1 VIVNYFTSQCL
12 SLSCIDPTTF
22 LCSVQANFYI
32 KGFYGEPE
40 TPITTTPLAY
50 MMDAPDN
57 TAFVHPVTGMV
68 VFQKWNL
75 FGRGY
80 FYRHV
85 LGGLAGLLFL
95 IMGFVRI
102 PSSLSRQVAT
112 ICYAESCASTNWL
125 LLHKRQRLKQSV
137 GSAF

>member
-1 VIVNYFTSQCL
+1 VIVY
-12 SLSCIDPTTF
+12 SLSSQFDASFVFVMHIVPTTF
-22 LCSVQANFYI
+22 LCFVQANFYI
-32 KGFYGEPE
+32 RGFYGEPE
-40 TPITTTPLAY
+40 TPITATPLAY

-85 LGGLAGLLFL
+85 LGGLAGLFFL
-95 IMGFVRI
+95 IMGLVRT
-102 PSSLSRQVAT
+102 PSS
-112 ICYAESCASTNWL
+112 
-125 LLHKRQRLKQSV
+125 
-137 GSAF
+137 